1 MAGEMFGQ
9 DQLADH
15 LDDLATAF
23 VRLLA
28 EIDEKSSIN
37 VGDLSSIVMPAL
49 RGSAALVEAGLL
61 REQTLEAMWQSATGA
76 NPNDGGEAR
85 EHAPGL
91 RLVYV
96 ASRAFS
102 E

>member
-1 MAGEMFGQ
+1 MTEP
-9 DQLADH
+9 DHIADH

-23 VRLLA
+23 VRLLE
-28 EIDEKSSIN
+28 EIDERTAISI
-37 VGDLSSIVMPAL
+37 GDLSSIVMPAL

-61 REQTLEAMWQSATGA
+61 REQTLDAMWQSATGTI
-76 NPNDGGEAR
+76 PNDGDEAR
-85 EHAPGL
+85 EHTPGL

-96 ASRAFS
+96 ASRSFP